1 MKGCRGTLHAVVVSK
16 KKKRGVKNYIYIYK
30 VFQTIH
36 PTLVIK
42 SVPPFWHKG
51 VGKAN
56 HVIEPKKKEE
66 KRNDMTR
73 VRAQVVAKAPGSIR
87 VMVLVI

>member
-1 MKGCRGTLHAVVVSK
+1 MRGDITCSFVSK

-42 SVPPFWHKG
+42 SVPPLWHKG

-56 HVIEPKKKEE
+56 HVIETKKKEE
-66 KRNDMTR
+66 KRNDMTQ
-73 VRAQVVAKAPGSIR
+73 VRAQVVAKAPGGIR
-87 VMVLVI
+87 DMVLVI

>member
-1 MKGCRGTLHAVVVSK
+1 M
-16 KKKRGVKNYIYIYK
+16 
-30 VFQTIH
+30 FQTSH

-42 SVPPFWHKG
+42 SVPQFWHKG

-56 HVIEPKKKEE
+56 HVIETKKQRKKKKT
-66 KRNDMTR
+66 KRREMTQ
-73 VRAQVVAKAPGSIR
+73 VRAQVVAKAPGGVR

>member
-1 MKGCRGTLHAVVVSK
+1 M
-16 KKKRGVKNYIYIYK
+16 
-30 VFQTIH
+30 FQTIH

-42 SVPPFWHKG
+42 SVPQFWHKG

-56 HVIEPKKKEE
+56 HVIETEKE
-66 KRNDMTR
+66 KRREREMTQ
-73 VRAQVVAKAPGSIR
+73 VRAQVVAKAPGGVR

>member
-1 MKGCRGTLHAVVVSK
+1 MSVKRK
-16 KKKRGVKNYIYIYK
+16 KKLYIGVKNSIYIYK

-42 SVPPFWHKG
+42 SVPQVWHKG

-56 HVIEPKKKEE
+56 HVIETKEKKRKERRIRE
-66 KRNDMTR
+66 VTQ
-73 VRAQVVAKAPGSIR
+73 VRAQVVAKAPGGVR